1 MKPYFISDLQK
12 RLQELPEGRKQE
24 IRLLLQVNEKE
35 EYRKLSF
42 AFPCEELLL
51 ENRALYRNYLLA
63 MINNMLVSFGGAR
76 LLIYRKEGSASLD
89 RLLAEVIAEFQQE
102 NPRNDRTGYGV
113 YLNYINRM
121 NVFLGL
127 GRFHIEVLDLREWPE
142 LEAAK
147 EYRIYVPEDEAK
159 EQEILRRTATELV
172 GTCIC
177 SLDVG
182 GNSIKG
188 AVVKDGKVLVLK
200 EYQWYPTG
208 CKVAEEMNN
217 PMILMVRFLSV
228 CTGLME
234 RDGQLDGIREVFP
247 CKTSYETLLAA
258 VERAEAE
265 HISSKGRF
273 DAIVVGFPDI
283 VVHNKIAGGES
294 FKHQGLKNNPDT
306 DYEVEFFRTSD
317 LDTMVAPYGKPGAA
331 VVVMNDGN
339 AASYI
344 TSVEQAFA
352 REDFLDE
359 NGLFANTIG
368 TEMGTGFISR
378 GGTIQHIPL
387 EGFQHIIDLGNEDY
401 QKYPASDIRSI
412 LSTNTGVAGVVQKYI
427 SQMGLFRLAL
437 TALYEEKDPLFDA
450 LLEKGLLYFDERE
463 DVMTS
468 VLEPRDRRGELTRFL
483 VAQLAEGNKAV
494 EDAYRM
500 MGKAMGILIDQ
511 DKLIFPEIAA
521 TRLLSGG
528 IIANDRAYELLR
540 EGLKSYNSAYEVMR
554 LDEDTMYSPLLKS
567 MKPEERNF
575 NVAIGSAY
583 IGNRF
588 LIQ

>member
-12 RLQELPEGRKQE
+12 HLQELPEGRKQE
-24 IRLLLQVNEKE
+24 LRLLLQVNEKE

-76 LLIYRKEGSASLD
+76 LLIYRKEGSAPLD

-159 EQEILRRTATELV
+159 EQEILRRTATELA

-331 VVVMNDGN
+331 
-339 AASYI
+339 
-344 TSVEQAFA
+344 E
-352 REDFLDE
+352 
-359 NGLFANTIG
+359 
-368 TEMGTGFISR
+368 
-378 GGTIQHIPL
+378 
-387 EGFQHIIDLGNEDY
+387 
-401 QKYPASDIRSI
+401 
-412 LSTNTGVAGVVQKYI
+412 
-427 SQMGLFRLAL
+427 
-437 TALYEEKDPLFDA
+437 
-450 LLEKGLLYFDERE
+450 
-463 DVMTS
+463 
-468 VLEPRDRRGELTRFL
+468 
-483 VAQLAEGNKAV
+483 
-494 EDAYRM
+494 
-500 MGKAMGILIDQ
+500 
-511 DKLIFPEIAA
+511 
-521 TRLLSGG
+521 
-528 IIANDRAYELLR
+528 
-540 EGLKSYNSAYEVMR
+540 
-554 LDEDTMYSPLLKS
+554 
-567 MKPEERNF
+567 
-575 NVAIGSAY
+575 
-583 IGNRF
+583 
-588 LIQ
+588 